1 MLDYNTRQLAAWVL
15 REFRAQLLL
24 CAFGALAAG
33 YAFGCFSKARVPADC
48 VVSVFDLNSNPAK
61 YNARRICVKGSLL
74 NLKTNAA
81 DSDVPYSVFSLKEN
95 KASGE
100 YDFVNIIS
108 FARRQLSAD
117 GSVLACGIFSA
128 VKQVG
133 KDTYHNVIVLNR
145 VEGADAGPEEGPI
158 SGARRSRSF

>member
-33 YAFGCFSKARVPADC
+33 YAFGCFSKARVPANG
-48 VVSVFDLNSNPAK
+48 VISVFDLNSNPDK

-74 NLKTNAA
+74 NLKTNDTDAA
-81 DSDVPYSVFSLKEN
+81 LPYSVFSLKEN
-95 KASGE
+95 KTSGD
-100 YDFVNIIS
+100 YDFVNLIS
-108 FARRQLSAD
+108 FAQRQLSTD
-117 GSVLACGIFSA
+117 GAVLACGVFSA

-133 KDTYHNVIVLNR
+133 KDTYHNVIFLNS
-145 VEGADAGPEEGPI
+145 VETPDAGNQDGPL
-158 SGARRSRSF
+158 SGARRSRAF

>member
-15 REFRAQLLL
+15 REFRAQLFL

-33 YAFGCFSKARVPADC
+33 YAFGCFSKARVPVNS
-48 VVSVFDLNSNPAK
+48 VVSVFDLNSNPDK

-74 NLKTNAA
+74 NLKTNATDA
-81 DSDVPYSVFSLKEN
+81 DFPYSVFSLKEN
-95 KASGE
+95 KSSGD

-108 FARRQLSAD
+108 FAQRQLTAE
-117 GSVLACGIFSA
+117 GPMLACGVFSA

-133 KDTYHNVIVLNR
+133 KDTYHNVVFLNR
-145 VEGADAGPEEGPI
+145 VESAEESQQEGPV
-158 SGARRSRSF
+158 SGARRSRAF

>member
-15 REFRAQLLL
+15 SEFRAQLIL
-24 CAFGALAAG
+24 CACGALAAG

-48 VVSVFDLNSNPAK
+48 VVSVFDLNSNPDK

-74 NLKTNAA
+74 NLK
-81 DSDVPYSVFSLKEN
+81 SDGSEAELPYSVFSLKEN

-108 FARRQLSAD
+108 FAERQLDAD
-117 GSVLACGIFSA
+117 GAVLICGIFSA

-133 KDTYHNVIVLNR
+133 KDTYHNVIFLNR
-145 VEGADAGPEEGPI
+145 FEGAGSGAQESPI
-158 SGARRSRSF
+158 SGARRSRAF